1 MIDEGRTALQGD
13 IPFNTD
19 GGLLARGNPPG
30 ATGTAQ
36 ICEVVQQIRGEAG
49 ARQVHGRDGKGPK
62 IGIISNA
69 GGGPVENAIGSLM
82 GVVLKR

>member
-1 MIDEGRTALQGD
+1 MSRGAGRDERRAK
-13 IPFNTD
+13 D
-19 GGLLARGNPPG
+19 GAG
-30 ATGTAQ
+30 
-36 ICEVVQQIRGEAG
+36 GEAG